1 MGETEGAGEESS
13 GQAKVAEYEAA
24 EASRRG
30 WFFCGCRQVLVIADR
45 ERQRRRER
53 SAAVAGENR
62 KLRVGVGVS
71 WGGGPLG
78 ASGERRVSGPRQR
91 GQRSAAIGSMSFTAS
106 RFSLPIGAASNC
118 LACWSSLRLLGLS

>member
-13 GQAKVAEYEAA
+13 GQGKVAEYEAA

-45 ERQRRRER
+45 QRRRER

-71 WGGGPLG
+71 WGATSG
-78 ASGERRVSGPRQR
+78 SEWREKGERP
-91 GQRSAAIGSMSFTAS
+91 AAAGTTRRIADWG
-106 RFSLPIGAASNC
+106 
-118 LACWSSLRLLGLS
+118 LRIANWGWLGGGEEG